1 MSTNRKIIFLSLF
14 FISGACGLI
23 YEIVWSRLLVLVF
36 GGTTFAVT
44 TVLSCFMGGL
54 ALGSFLAGRFSP
66 SINNPLRIYGILE
79 ISIGIFCLVVPLLFD
94 LAVPM
99 YRMLVKVVGG
109 SLGVLTIA
117 RVLVSI
123 IILIIPTTCMGATL
137 PILAKS
143 FVRREGEI
151 GSNVAYLYGFNTI
164 GAFLGSAG
172 AGFLLLPR
180 LGVKGSIW
188 LAVIFNILVG
198 TSAILLSGTSKK
210 MLRNESVKQKTPKKN
225 ISIKTTSQL
234 DKKILLAL
242 YGLSGLS
249 AMAFQV
255 AWTRAL
261 ILSLGSSTYAF
272 SAIVACFIFGLAIG
286 SFIISFWADK
296 IKNPLGVAG
305 LLEVA
310 IGLGALLIVPLFGEI
325 PEIVRRISE
334 AKGSF
339 EHILLLEILYVFGL
353 LIVPTLCM
361 GALMPLICRIYDPLS
376 SSAGRRIGNVYASN
390 TVGTIIGVIV
400 AGFILIPTKRV
411 GMQNT
416 IILASVICGLVG
428 TVFVLNETRRR
439 NLAIYIIVGAVWIL
453 GIVIGNQ
460 VKPWSKSV
468 MVSGPY
474 LASERE
480 NYNVLYYREGIDATV
495 AVTSPYG
502 SQGMLRALRINGKP
516 DASNEWGDMITQ
528 YLLANIPLLIKPETK
543 EICNIGLGAGIT
555 AGSALVYPVEKIDV
569 VEISA
574 AVVEASKYFEESNNR
589 VLTDQ
594 RVKIHLADAR
604 NFLLLTDNQ
613 YDLIISEPSNPWM
626 SGIANLYT
634 KEFFKIVSNRLKPG
648 GMHCQWIHSY
658 SMKADDFAAIIRTIS
673 DVFQYVQLWEL
684 MSTDFLILGS
694 NEQITIDIESFY
706 RSFARLPVAKILSSI
721 NISDPM
727 QLANFYVADGRQM
740 LSWIK
745 NQKILTDD
753 LPYLEFSAPRYLL
766 KNEHLKI
773 IEVISNF
780 HGIPALTGDYNSIL
794 NKEFLQSIDKS
805 WKRRKFLFQAN
816 LSALKRDL
824 NSIMD
829 NFIQAALNGSSDART
844 IQALA
849 QELLAYRSVVKSR
862 KDQELVNKTS
872 SIISTI
878 IPDFVEFQKAVLGE
892 PAKFYWP
899 FTRDKRT
906 ELSPELQK
914 LMGDAN
920 RLAKLGAKQQA
931 LKKAEEAFKIAPQ
944 DPSISKLMGI
954 LSLDLASDE
963 KAIPYLLKALVW
975 FPTDNELIYNLA
987 RAYSA
992 RRDRSLAMHFFETAI
1007 ENGLNDF
1014 RKIESDSMFNSLQD
1028 DERFQELIDK
1038 MKNDNRID

>member
-14 FISGACGLI
+14 FISGACGLV
-23 YEIVWSRLLVLVF
+23 YEIVWSRLLVFVF

-66 SINNPLRIYGILE
+66 SINRSLRIYGILE
-79 ISIGIFCLVVPLLFD
+79 ISIGIFCLFVPLLFD
-94 LAVPM
+94 FAIPM
-99 YRMLVKVVGG
+99 YRVLVKLVGE
-109 SLGVLTIA
+109 SLGVLTGA
-117 RVLVSI
+117 RLLVSVV
-123 IILIIPTTCMGATL
+123 ILVIPTTCMGATL
-137 PILAKS
+137 PILAKG
-143 FVRREGEI
+143 FVRREDEI

-172 AGFLLLPR
+172 AGFLLLPT
-180 LGVKGSIW
+180 LGLKGSIL

-198 TSAILLSGTSKK
+198 TIAILLSGTPKK
-210 MLRNESVKQKTPKKN
+210 ILHKESVKQKKSRKD
-225 ISIKTTSQL
+225 IAVKATTKL
-234 DKKILLAL
+234 DKRILLLL

-296 IKNPLGVAG
+296 IKNPLGIAG
-305 LLEVA
+305 LLELV
-310 IGLGALLIVPLFGEI
+310 IGLSALLVVPLFGEM

-339 EHILLLEILYVFGL
+339 ENILLLEILYVFGL

-361 GALMPLICRIYDPLS
+361 GALMPLICRIYDPRS
-376 SSAGRRIGNVYASN
+376 ISAGRSVGNVYASN
-390 TVGTIIGVIV
+390 TVGTIIGAFV
-400 AGFILIPTKRV
+400 AGFILIPSKLM

-416 IILASVICGLVG
+416 IILASVLYGLIG
-428 TVFVLNETRRR
+428 TVFILTEARWRK
-439 NLAIYIIVGAVWIL
+439 LATYIVVFALWIF
-453 GIVIGNQ
+453 GTVIGNL
-460 VKPWSKSV
+460 VRPWSKGV

-474 LASERE
+474 LASEKE
-480 NYNVLYYREGIDATV
+480 DYDVLYYREGIDATV
-495 AVTSPYG
+495 AVTSPRG
-502 SQGMLRALRINGKP
+502 SPGQLRALRINGKP

-528 YLLANIPLLIKPETK
+528 SLLAHIPLLLKPEAK
-543 EICNIGLGAGIT
+543 EICNIGLGAGVT
-555 AGSALVYPVEKIDV
+555 AGSALAYPVEKIDV

-574 AVVEASKYFEESNNR
+574 AVVEAAKYFEESNYG

-604 NFLLLTDNQ
+604 NFLLLKNNQ

-634 KEFFKIVSNRLKPG
+634 REFFEIVRSRLKPG

-658 SMKADDFAAIIRTIS
+658 SLKADDFAAIIRTIAE
-673 DVFQYVQLWEL
+673 VFQYVQLWEL

-694 NEQITIDIESFY
+694 DEQITIDVESFY
-706 RSFARLPVAKILSSI
+706 HSFARLPIAEILSSI
-721 NISDPM
+721 NTNDPM
-727 QLANFYVADGRQM
+727 QMANFYVANGRQM
-740 LSWIK
+740 VSWIE

-780 HGIPALTGDYNSIL
+780 DGIPALTGDPNSIL
-794 NKEFLQSIDKS
+794 NKEFLHSVEKTG
-805 WKRRKFLFQAN
+805 KRRKFLYQAN
-816 LSALKRDL
+816 VSALQRDL
-824 NSIMD
+824 NGVMG
-829 NFIQAALNGSSDART
+829 NFIQAALNGSSDARA

-849 QELLAYRSVVKSR
+849 QELLAYRSVVKST
-862 KDQELVNKTS
+862 KDRELVDKTS

-899 FTRDKRT
+899 FTRDSRT
-906 ELSPELQK
+906 ELSLELQK
-914 LMGDAN
+914 LINEADH
-920 RLAKLGAKQQA
+920 LSKLGAKQHA

-944 DPSISKLMGI
+944 DPSILKLMGI
-954 LSLDLASDE
+954 LSLDSAGEE

-975 FPTDNELIYNLA
+975 SPNDNEINYNLA

-992 RRDRSLAMHFFETAI
+992 RGDRDSAIHFLETAI
-1007 ENGLNDF
+1007 ENGFNDY
-1014 RKIESDSMFNSLQD
+1014 RIIEADFMFKPLQD
-1028 DERFQELIDK
+1028 DERFQKLVDK
-1038 MKNDNRID
+1038 RKNDDRIH

>member
-36 GGTTFAVT
+36 GGTIFAIT
-44 TVLSCFMGGL
+44 TILACFMGGL

-66 SINNPLRIYGILE
+66 SINNPLRIYGMLE
-79 ISIGIFCLVVPLLFD
+79 ISIGIFCLVVPFLFD
-94 LAVPM
+94 LAIPM
-99 YRMLVKVVGG
+99 YRMLVKVGGG
-109 SLGVLTIA
+109 SLGVLTIV
-117 RVLVSI
+117 RVLVSA

-164 GAFLGSAG
+164 GAFLGCAG
-172 AGFLLLPR
+172 AGFLLLPA
-180 LGVKGSIW
+180 LGLKGSIW

-198 TSAILLSGTSKK
+198 TNALLLSGISKK
-210 MLRNESVKQKTPKKN
+210 KLRNESVKQKKPKKS
-225 ISIKTTSQL
+225 ISVKTSIQL

-242 YGLSGLS
+242 YGFSGLS

-286 SFIISFWADK
+286 SFTISFWADK
-296 IKNPLGVAG
+296 IKNPLGIAG
-305 LLEVA
+305 LIELI
-310 IGLGALLIVPLFGEI
+310 IGLSALLIVPLFGEM

-339 EHILLLEILYVFGL
+339 EHILLIEIFYVFGL
-353 LIVPTLCM
+353 LILPTLCM
-361 GALMPLICRIYDPLS
+361 GVLMPLICRGYDPQS
-376 SSAGRRIGNVYASN
+376 SSAGKSVGNVYASN
-390 TVGTIIGVIV
+390 TVGNIIGAMV
-400 AGFILIPTKRV
+400 AGFILIPSKLV

-428 TVFVLNETRRR
+428 TVFILNETRRSK
-439 NLAIYIIVGAVWIL
+439 LAIYIIVGVFWIL

-480 NYNVLYYREGIDATV
+480 NYKVLYYREGIDATV

-502 SQGMLRALRINGKP
+502 SQGVLRALRINGKP

-528 YLLANIPLLIKPETK
+528 SLLANIPLLIKPETK

-555 AGSALVYPVEKIDV
+555 AGSALAYPVEKIDI

-574 AVVEASKYFEESNNR
+574 AVVEATKYFEDNNNN

-626 SGIANLYT
+626 SGIVNLYS

-673 DVFQYVQLWEL
+673 NIFQYVQLWEL

-694 NEQITIDIESFY
+694 NEQITIDVESFY
-706 RSFARLPVAKILSSI
+706 RSFARLPVAEILSSI
-721 NISDPM
+721 NINDPM
-727 QLANFYVADGRQM
+727 QMANFYVADGRQM
-740 LSWIK
+740 VSWIN
-745 NQKILTDD
+745 NQKILTDN
-753 LPYLEFSAPRYLL
+753 LPFLEFSAPRYLL

-773 IEVISNF
+773 IEVLSNF
-780 HGIPALTGDYNSIL
+780 NGIPVMGGDPNSNL
-794 NKEFLQSIDKS
+794 NKEFSESVEKAG
-805 WKRRKFLFQAN
+805 KRRKFLYQAN
-816 LSALKRDL
+816 VSALQRDL
-824 NSIMD
+824 NGVMS
-829 NFIQAALNGSSDART
+829 NFIQAALVGSFDARV
-844 IQALA
+844 IQTLA
-849 QELLAYRSVVKSR
+849 REFLVYRSVVKSIQDR
-862 KDQELVNKTS
+862 ELVDKTS

-892 PAKFYWP
+892 PAKFCWP
-899 FTRDKRT
+899 FTRDSRT
-906 ELSPELQK
+906 ELSLELQNLINEADHLSK
-914 LMGDAN
+914 I
-920 RLAKLGAKQQA
+920 GAKQQA
-931 LKKAEEAFKIAPQ
+931 SKKAEKALTFAPQ
-944 DPSISKLMGI
+944 DSSVLKLMGI
-954 LSLDLASDE
+954 LSLDLAGEE

-975 FPTDNELIYNLA
+975 FPNDKEINYNLA

-992 RRDRSLAMHFFETAI
+992 RGDRNSTMHFLESAI
-1007 ENGLNDF
+1007 EKGFNDY
-1014 RKIESDSMFNSLQD
+1014 RIIEADVMFKLLQD
-1028 DERFQELIDK
+1028 DERFQKLIDK
-1038 MKNDNRID
+1038 MKNADRIN

>member
-36 GGTTFAVT
+36 GGTTFAIT
-44 TVLSCFMGGL
+44 TILACFMGGL

-79 ISIGIFCLVVPLLFD
+79 IFIGIFCLFVPFLFD

-117 RVLVSI
+117 RVLVSV

-164 GAFLGSAG
+164 GSFLGSAG
-172 AGFLLLPR
+172 AGFLLLPT
-180 LGVKGSIW
+180 LGLKGSIW

-198 TSAILLSGTSKK
+198 TCAILLSGISKK
-210 MLRNESVKQKTPKKN
+210 TLRHESVRQKMPKKN

-296 IKNPLGVAG
+296 IKNPLGIAG
-305 LLEVA
+305 LLELV
-310 IGLGALLIVPLFGEI
+310 IGLSALLIVLLFGEM

-334 AKGSF
+334 AKDSF
-339 EHILLLEILYVFGL
+339 EYILLLEILYVFGL
-353 LIVPTLCM
+353 LILPTLCM
-361 GALMPLICRIYDPLS
+361 GALMPLICRIYDPQS
-376 SSAGRRIGNVYASN
+376 SSAARSVGNVYASN
-390 TVGTIIGVIV
+390 TVGTIIGAIL
-400 AGFILIPTKRV
+400 AGFILIPSKLV

-428 TVFVLNETRRR
+428 TVFILNKTRRSK
-439 NLAIYIIVGAVWIL
+439 LAIYIIVGAVWIL
-453 GIVIGNQ
+453 GMVIGNQ
-460 VKPWSKSV
+460 VKPWSKNV

-502 SQGMLRALRINGKP
+502 SKGMLRALRINGKP

-528 YLLANIPLLIKPETK
+528 SLLANIPLLLKPDAK

-555 AGSALVYPVEKIDV
+555 AGSALAYPVEKIDV

-574 AVVEASKYFEESNNR
+574 AVVEAAKYFEESNNK

-634 KEFFKIVSNRLKPG
+634 KEFFKIVNNRLKPG

-673 DVFQYVQLWEL
+673 EVFPYVQLWEL

-694 NEQITIDIESFY
+694 NEQINIDIESFY
-706 RSFARLPVAKILSSI
+706 RSFAKLPVAEILSSI
-721 NISDPM
+721 NINDPM
-727 QLANFYVADGRQM
+727 QMANFYVAEGYQM

-745 NQKILTDD
+745 NQKILADD

-766 KNEHLKI
+766 KNEHFKI

-780 HGIPALTGDYNSIL
+780 DGIPVMTGYPNSNL
-794 NKEFLQSIDKS
+794 NKEFSQSVEKAG
-805 WKRRKFLFQAN
+805 KRRKYLYQAN
-816 LSALKRDL
+816 VSALQRDL
-824 NSIMD
+824 NSLMG
-829 NFIQAALNGSSDART
+829 NFIQAALNGSSDARA

-849 QELLAYRSVVKSR
+849 QELLAYHSVVKSI
-862 KDQELVNKTS
+862 KDREIVDKTS

-878 IPDFVEFQKAVLGE
+878 IPDFVEFKKAVLGE

-899 FTRDKRT
+899 FTRDSRT

-914 LMGDAN
+914 LMSEAN
-920 RLAKLGAKQQA
+920 HLSTIGAKQQA
-931 LKKAEEAFKIAPQ
+931 FKKAEEAFKIAPQ

-954 LSLDLASDE
+954 LSLDLASEE
-963 KAIPYLLKALVW
+963 KAIPYLLKALIW
-975 FPTDNELIYNLA
+975 FPNDNELNYNLA
-987 RAYSA
+987 RAYAA
-992 RRDRSLAMHFFETAI
+992 RGDRDSGVHFLETAI
-1007 ENGLNDF
+1007 ENGFNDF
-1014 RKIESDSMFNSLQD
+1014 RRIESDSLFNSLRD
-1028 DERFQELIDK
+1028 DERFQKLFDK
-1038 MKNDNRID
+1038 MKNDDRIN